1 MVSAD
6 VLADFTKLVSEDLFL
21 LMFEWGF
28 TDVQVG
34 FEDE

>member
-21 LMFEWGF
+21 LMFE
-28 TDVQVG
+28 
-34 FEDE
+34 